1 MDHKHSSDD
10 EGYQSELLES
20 QKHSAGQE
28 LYAAKVNSL
37 GSFMLGIIHDIRNS
51 LHVVSSSTFM
61 INRRSDDPLIHSH
74 LEAITKTIDRTNGLV
89 DRILA
94 FANDSEERLGII
106 ELSSS
111 IDESVQL
118 TRPMFPE
125 MINICWHKPEK
136 EMNVLGD
143 HGQLYQVVLN
153 LLKNAI
159 EAIGRDKQG
168 DIKVSLVHVYPW
180 AELRISDS
188 GPGIAED
195 VIDQIFTP
203 AFTTKDDGNGFGL
216 SNVYEI
222 IKKHGGTMQVISQQ
236 GEGAEFIILLP
247 LIPELHV

>member
-1 MDHKHSSDD
+1 
-10 EGYQSELLES
+10 
-20 QKHSAGQE
+20 
-28 LYAAKVNSL
+28 
-37 GSFMLGIIHDIRNS
+37 ML
-51 LHVVSSSTFM
+51 F
-61 INRRSDDPLIHSH
+61 RS
-74 LEAITKTIDRTNGLV
+74 
-89 DRILA
+89 
-94 FANDSEERLGII
+94 
-106 ELSSS
+106 
-111 IDESVQL
+111 
-118 TRPMFPE
+118 
-125 MINICWHKPEK
+125 
-136 EMNVLGD
+136 
-143 HGQLYQVVLN
+143 
-153 LLKNAI
+153 
-159 EAIGRDKQG
+159 G